1 MNELETCINE
11 QISVLEGVISQAQGV
26 VHNSPEGKLRVAQK
40 TPPQY
45 YWVHSGTDH
54 IGKYIKQSN
63 KELASQLANKDYAKQ
78 VCYAAEELKRELVQN
93 SMAKKLDELEHL
105 HEMLLPARR
114 QLIEPFWMSD
124 MEYVRLWEEQG
135 QEQVNIQIMK
145 ERYPLTEEN
154 GIVTEKGGLVRSKSE
169 KILADKLY
177 MMGVPYIYEKPLY
190 LKGVGYI
197 HPDFLV
203 LNKRLRR
210 EFYWEHLGMMDNAEY
225 CEKAIR
231 KISWYEKNGIYVGK
245 QLLVTYETSTQVLNP
260 KQLEDLIKEF
270 LL

>member
-1 MNELETCINE
+1 MNELEVCINE
-11 QISVLEGVISQAQGV
+11 QISMLDEIISQAKDV
-26 VHNSPEGKLRVAQK
+26 MNNSPEGKLRVAQK
-40 TPPQY
+40 VPPQY

-54 IGKYIKQSN
+54 MGKYIKQSN
-63 KELASQLANKDYAKQ
+63 RDLASQLANKDYAKQ
-78 VCYAAEELKRELVQN
+78 VCCIAEELKRELVNN
-93 SMAKKLDELEHL
+93 SMGRKLDELEHL
-105 HEMLLPARR
+105 HEILLPAR
-114 QLIEPFWMSD
+114 QELIAPFWITD
-124 MEYVRLWEEQG
+124 IEYARLWEQRQRLDNRQMIE
-135 QEQVNIQIMK
+135 

-190 LKGVGYI
+190 LKGIGYI
-197 HPDFLV
+197 HPDFQV

-210 EFYWEHLGMMDNAEY
+210 EFYWEHFGMMDNAEY

-231 KISWYEKNGIYVGK
+231 KISCYEKNGIYVGK

-260 KQLEDLIKEF
+260 KQLEEIIKEF